1 MTVTWKDRSFNEQ
14 KEISFF
20 LGKNKE
26 VLDGKLQAIA
36 IALET
41 AKRKTQNDLNM
52 PITVFI
58 DLQKALATI

>member
-1 MTVTWKDRSFNEQ
+1 MAVTQKDRSFNKW

-41 AKRKTQNDLNM
+41 AKRETQNDLNM
-52 PITVFI
+52 LITVFI
-58 DLQKALATI
+58 NLQEALATI